1 MTRAG
6 LALVLLAL
14 AAPTATAADAER
26 LSIAT
31 WNLEWMMT
39 PATFDA
45 LAANCLGSGHRAGG
59 RERAIP
65 CNLAPHGRWSAEELA
80 RLRAFAAT
88 LPLDV
93 IALQETDGPEAAA
106 QLFPGRA
113 FCFTRRKHVQNVGF
127 AIRRG
132 IPFRCNDDY
141 RALGLEDDD
150 VRWGAD
156 LTLFPGTRRELR
168 LLSVHL
174 KSGCNR
180 DPLTADRPDCQVL
193 RQQVPVLEQW
203 IDRRARAGS
212 AFAVIGDFNRRFDRE
227 SKQPRDAS
235 GRIAAMWP
243 EIDDGDPADADLVN
257 AGSDYGPVGCA
268 NGHGK
273 RVPIDHFVLGRR
285 LARQLVA
292 GSFRVW
298 DYPSG
303 KRWPDHCLVSI
314 ELELEARH
322 GL

>member
-1 MTRAG
+1 MIHAG
-6 LALVLLAL
+6 MALLLLAL
-14 AAPTATAADAER
+14 AAPAASAER

-39 PATFDA
+39 PGTFDA
-45 LAANCLGSGHRAGG
+45 LARNCFGSRRRAGG
-59 RERAIP
+59 SERAIP
-65 CNLAPHGRWSAEELA
+65 CNLAPDGRWNEEDLA
-80 RLRAFAAT
+80 RLRAFAAA

-93 IALQETDGPEAAA
+93 IALQETDGPRAAA
-106 QLFPGRA
+106 QLFPDRA

-132 IPFRCNDDY
+132 IPHRCNDDY
-141 RALGLEDDD
+141 RALGLEGDD

-156 LTLFPGTRRELR
+156 LTLYPGTRRELR

-180 DPLTADRPDCQVL
+180 DPLTDARPDCQVL
-193 RQQVPVLEQW
+193 QQQVPVLEQW

-212 AFAVIGDFNRRFDRE
+212 AFAVVGDFNRRFDRE

-235 GRIAAMWP
+235 GRIAALWP
-243 EIDDGDPADADLVN
+243 EIDDGEPADADLLN
-257 AGSDYGPVGCA
+257 AGADHGPVGCG

-273 RVPIDHFVLGRR
+273 RAPIDHLVLGRR
-285 LARQLVA
+285 LAQQLVA

-298 DYPSG
+298 DYPAG

-314 ELELEARH
+314 ELDLEPRH